1 MSLRTWICIYWDRR
15 WATFAVEVEDKV
27 GVVARSL
34 EEEGVRREEYRAVVM
49 PPVEILYSRPL
60 GRSPCIRYYKQKDMP
75 PVVLTPL
82 GMSGVEL
89 VQDMMVGEEGR
100 EQGREQGCTLGEEVE
115 AAVEVEVEEE
125 EEGEG
130 EECCE

>member
-1 MSLRTWICIYWDRR
+1 
-15 WATFAVEVEDKV
+15 
-27 GVVARSL
+27 
-34 EEEGVRREEYRAVVM
+34 
-49 PPVEILYSRPL
+49 
-60 GRSPCIRYYKQKDMP
+60 MP

-115 AAVEVEVEEE
+115 AAVEGEVEEE

-130 EECCE
+130 EECCEWLAEGGCNIHPGRLVCRNVRSRRDRSSLQYNSELGTSRHSTIRSGQDTVHWRGNEYFLLALVRPQL